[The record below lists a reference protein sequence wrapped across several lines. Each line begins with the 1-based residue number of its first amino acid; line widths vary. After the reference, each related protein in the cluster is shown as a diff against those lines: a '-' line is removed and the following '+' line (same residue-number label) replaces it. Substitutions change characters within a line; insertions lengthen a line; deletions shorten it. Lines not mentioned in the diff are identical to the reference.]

1 MFEHVRQNIIREHK
15 WHWISIYVNFFID
28 SPQPLDQVETLSDI
42 ADVENAVDD
51 LSDDDKDPRLILPK
65 LKPNKAKKVSCAQ
78 ESTREDIQIQLC
90 SRWVIRWAWDLNVFP
105 CVSFQRKKKDKLKE
119 KKKKLV
125 ITKYIPFKQSGFVKR
140 VVLFRPNPESK
151 VKKRPAWYLPPVIRP
166 RSRPWSAMIR
176 RMRAARAF
184 QVSPLKPIPSI
195 PPLSHKLHGN

>member
-90 SRWVIRWAWDLNVFP
+90 SRWVIRWA
-105 CVSFQRKKKDKLKE
+105 
-119 KKKKLV
+119 
-125 ITKYIPFKQSGFVKR
+125 
-140 VVLFRPNPESK
+140 
-151 VKKRPAWYLPPVIRP
+151 
-166 RSRPWSAMIR
+166 
-176 RMRAARAF
+176 
-184 QVSPLKPIPSI
+184 
-195 PPLSHKLHGN
+195 